1 MKFIAI
7 LRAIVELLP
16 LVIQIIKQ
24 VEAEIPGQG
33 KGEAKLAAVRAIL
46 EGAYSI
52 ASDLGVALSD
62 LWPAL
67 EKTISGIVGAFNTA
81 GIFKK

>member
-1 MKFIAI
+1 MKFLAI

-46 EGAYSI
+46 EGAYAI
-52 ASDLGVALSD
+52 ASDIGVTLSD

-67 EKTISGIVGAFNTA
+67 EKTISGLVSAFNSA